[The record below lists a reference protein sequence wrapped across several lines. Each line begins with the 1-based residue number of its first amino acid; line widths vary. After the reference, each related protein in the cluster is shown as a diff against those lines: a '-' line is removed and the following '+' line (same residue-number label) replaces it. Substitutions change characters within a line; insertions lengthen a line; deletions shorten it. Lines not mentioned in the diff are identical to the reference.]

1 MRKNGTHTMAAVV
14 LVFLLMFFADFAA
27 NAQARYEFRN
37 GTKISGTDRKP
48 GAMYRFSNVRTGI
61 DAMVSI
67 TAITG
72 GITLTTLDGTSSGFD
87 EALQPEITIPAKSS
101 GYVEFTISFVTTGTL
116 LPAIQA
122 EVAITPIDVDG
133 ELNKVYEFDEIFRSH
148 SSYVDYNLLGG
159 AIKLNYL
166 SANLVQGINTAGI
179 TYNGV
184 DTTAKQVM
192 FSVVN
197 ANVSSVI
204 LRVGADNKSN
214 TSQERLRSIYFQKF
228 SYPNSV
234 LDMTVTNP
242 ARNNNSIS
250 NTSTFKVFPTIFNK
264 IVRINFTATRPGVA
278 HLRLVNYSG
287 VIVKQ
292 QALDVQD
299 GNNKFIID
307 NWGNLPA
314 GNYIAIITRNN
325 TTYHQMMIKQ

>member
-1 MRKNGTHTMAAVV
+1 MRTNGTHIMAAAVF
-14 LVFLLMFFADFAA
+14 VFLLVFFADFVA

-37 GTKISGTDRKP
+37 GTRISGTDRKV

-61 DAMVSI
+61 DALVSI

-72 GITLTTLDGTSSGFD
+72 GVTLTRLDGTSSGFD
-87 EALQPEITIPAKSS
+87 EALQPEITIPARSS

-133 ELNKVYEFDEIFRSH
+133 ETNKVYEFDEIFRSG

-159 AIKLNYL
+159 AIKINYL
-166 SANLVQGINTAGI
+166 SGNLVQGINTAGI

-204 LRVGADNKSN
+204 LRVGADNQSS
-214 TSQERLRSIYFQKF
+214 TSQDRLRSIYFQKF
-228 SYPNSV
+228 TYPNSV
-234 LDMTVTNP
+234 LDMTDTNP

-250 NTSTFKVFPTIFNK
+250 NTSTFKVFPSIFNNT
-264 IVRINFTATRPGVA
+264 VRINFTATKPGVA
-278 HLRLVNYSG
+278 HLRLVNYPG

-292 QALDVQD
+292 QALDVQN
-299 GNNKFIID
+299 GNNKFTIN
-307 NWGNLPA
+307 NWGNIPA
-314 GNYIAIITRNN
+314 GNYIAIITQGN
-325 TTYHQMMIKQ
+325 TTYHQKMIKQ